1 MISEG
6 CYDTKDW
13 SNLLLKLS
21 FAIKGIN
28 YVLKYIHTD
37 NSYFKIVIIF
47 HNITVLLYF
56 YSNKVALVSIGGIFK
71 NI

>member
-1 MISEG
+1 MTPKTGVITAKTQL
-6 CYDTKDW
+6 CYQR
-13 SNLLLKLS
+13 NKLC
-21 FAIKGIN
+21 FKI
-28 YVLKYIHTD
+28 Y
-37 NSYFKIVIIF
+37 SYRQQLFKIVIIF